1 MKNRL
6 PQSLIDR
13 KKYVVQLLKDR
24 VLPTKRN
31 FLPLTY
37 DMKES
42 LLGSIV
48 GGEPMFV
55 YMPIDTSHMSVISII
70 EEEERI
76 IKEGKKGSLN
86 VVTQQEQ
93 DEMLAATLLLTLI
106 VYDKNLGTDE
116 EKIES
121 ILAEYPE
128 LLGWIDEDKQ
138 KEM

>member
-1 MKNRL
+1 M
-6 PQSLIDR
+6 
-13 KKYVVQLLKDR
+13 
-24 VLPTKRN
+24 
-31 FLPLTY
+31 
-37 DMKES
+37 
-42 LLGSIV
+42 
-48 GGEPMFV
+48 
-55 YMPIDTSHMSVISII
+55 
-70 EEEERI
+70 
-76 IKEGKKGSLN
+76 
-86 VVTQQEQ
+86 VTQQEQ

>member
-128 LLGWIDEDKQ
+128 LLG
-138 KEM
+138 

>member
-1 MKNRL
+1 
-6 PQSLIDR
+6 
-13 KKYVVQLLKDR
+13 
-24 VLPTKRN
+24 
-31 FLPLTY
+31 
-37 DMKES
+37 
-42 LLGSIV
+42 
-48 GGEPMFV
+48 MFV